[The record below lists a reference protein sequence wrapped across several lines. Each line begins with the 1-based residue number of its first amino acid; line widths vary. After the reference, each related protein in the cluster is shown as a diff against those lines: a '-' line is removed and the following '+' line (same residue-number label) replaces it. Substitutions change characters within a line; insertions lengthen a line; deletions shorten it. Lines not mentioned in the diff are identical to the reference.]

1 MMKKR
6 NEEGFALAYV
16 VVVIFILC
24 SIAIVLMSSTL
35 RTLQAQEIMVQRMK
49 DKYEAMGEIERLV
62 AELEAE
68 IPALEDGLAAN
79 GFERKSDAKI
89 DALNAFNSCM
99 SSYGED
105 LDSSTDYV
113 FNLSHNTDC
122 VRIDAEIRIS
132 PNISFDSYLDTIEVP
147 NDLEPGTMKE
157 ETVTRWKY
165 DVTLKAPVFSSYTV
179 TTKPNVEGGET

>member
-6 NEEGFALAYV
+6 NDEGFALAYV

-24 SIAIVLMSSTL
+24 SIAIALMSSTL
-35 RTLQAQEIMVQRMK
+35 RTLQAQENMVQRMK
-49 DKYEAMGEIERLV
+49 DKYAAMGEIERLV
-62 AELEAE
+62 AELEAK
-68 IPALEDGLAAN
+68 IPTLEAGLIADG
-79 GFERKSDAKI
+79 FVQKSDAKT

-105 LDSSTDYV
+105 LDSGTDYV
-113 FNLSHNTDC
+113 FNLFQNTDC
-122 VRIDAEIRIS
+122 VRIDAAIRIS

-147 NDLEPGTMKE
+147 NDPESGAMKE

-165 DVTLKAPVFSSYTV
+165 EVTLKSPVFSSYTV
-179 TTKPNVEGGET
+179 TTKPNEEGGET